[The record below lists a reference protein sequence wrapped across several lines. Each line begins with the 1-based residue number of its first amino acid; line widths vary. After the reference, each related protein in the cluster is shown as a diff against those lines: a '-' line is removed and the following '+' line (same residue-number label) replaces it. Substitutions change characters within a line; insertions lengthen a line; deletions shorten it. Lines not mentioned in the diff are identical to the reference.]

1 MAGCNVA
8 RRGAFPRRSAIRLMV
23 TPRLSQK
30 LASLFPPAVIALLG
44 LALAVRIP
52 LLPAVAHL
60 PGNYSDMACWR
71 AWAEAIHEH
80 GLRNIFRTTDANYVG
95 YQYFLWMVSAVY
107 GLISP
112 GFAMPSRTL
121 DILLKTP
128 PVLFDVALVWLVFA
142 VSRRLLRANPHAAA
156 AIQNQFPFLSHLPLP
171 LDDALALAPAT
182 LIALHPA
189 VLYDSAVWGQTDS
202 IITFFMLGAIAAI
215 AAGNAGFGLFLWA
228 VGFAIKPQPVFI
240 LPILVA
246 FVWWQS
252 GWKGLGRGLLGVSA
266 GLVLMLGYWLVYGQW
281 NEIRHVYQMLFTPE
295 PTLSMQAWNVW
306 WFKVLHGDPTPASSA
321 LAVGGLHLSYSAASI
336 LLCAVA
342 GLLSLF
348 YLRGHLDLIGLLEAS
363 AFMAFAFFML
373 PVSSH
378 ERYAYP
384 LLGLLAPVLL
394 VKPKWLFLYV
404 PLSATFFTNLYVV
417 APIDEAL
424 SGRLVYSPLTEAMA
438 ALNVL
443 MFGFLV
449 ARLALVSLRP
459 ARP

>member
-1 MAGCNVA
+1 
-8 RRGAFPRRSAIRLMV
+8 MV
-23 TPRLSQK
+23 TPRLSQR
-30 LASLFPPAVIALLG
+30 LASLFPPAVILLLG

-60 PGNYSDMACWR
+60 PGDYSDMACWR
-71 AWAEAIHEH
+71 TWAEAIHEH
-80 GLRNIFRTTDANYVG
+80 GLRNVFRTTDTNYIG
-95 YQYFLWMVSAVY
+95 YQYLLWMVSVVY

-112 GFAMPSRTL
+112 GFDTSSRTL
-121 DILLKTP
+121 DFLLKTP
-128 PVLFDVALVWLVFA
+128 PVLFDVALVWLVFT
-142 VSRRLLRANPHAAA
+142 VSRRLLRANPHVVAAA
-156 AIQNQFPFLSHLPLP
+156 HNRFPFLAHLPLP

-182 LIALHPA
+182 LVALHPA

-202 IITFFMLGAIAAI
+202 IITFFMLGAVAAI

-252 GWKGLGRGLLGVSA
+252 RWKGLARGLLGVSA
-266 GLVLMLGYWLVYGQW
+266 GLALMLGYWLAYGQW
-281 NEIRHVYQMLFTPE
+281 NEIRNVYQMLFKPE
-295 PTLSMQAWNVW
+295 PTLSLNAWNIW
-306 WFKVLHGDPTPASSA
+306 WFKVLHGDPNPASSA
-321 LAVGGLHLSYSAASI
+321 LAIGRLHLSYSVASI
-336 LLCAVA
+336 LLFAVA
-342 GLLSLF
+342 TLLSLI
-348 YLRGHLDLIGLLEAS
+348 YLRRHLGLTGLLEAS

-378 ERYAYP
+378 ERYVYP

-394 VKPKWLFLYV
+394 VKPRWLFLYI
-404 PLSATFFTNLYVV
+404 PISATFFTNLYVV

-424 SGRLVYSPLTEAMA
+424 SGRFVYSRLTEVVA

-443 MFGFLV
+443 MFGFLA
-449 ARLALVSLRP
+449 ARLAQASLRP
-459 ARP
+459 ARPR